1 MQLEI
6 DTQETTSSSSV
17 PRTILTIILG
27 LILLGSVFSAGLFI
41 GAGLTSEGLASTG
54 IPSLI
59 GAQQASDEPPED
71 IELDVF
77 WEAWNTIDSRFY
89 YDVPVDEARIDG
101 AIQGMLNS
109 LDDRYTTYI
118 PPEAASVLREDD
130 TGSFDG
136 IGAFVETGPNGGVF
150 IVRVFDGG
158 PAETAGVRAGDIIV
172 EVDGTDVTTISLSEA
187 LLLIRGQSGT
197 DVDLVIFREGETELL
212 DITVTRGRLE
222 IPTVESELLEG
233 NIGYVSL
240 FEFNEQGSN
249 RLRSAVREL
258 ENEGAEALILDLR
271 NNPGGF
277 LDVSI
282 EVADL
287 FLDEGVVVI
296 QRDVDGNFREFTSNN
311 GDFAEDIPLVVLI
324 NGGSA
329 SASEIVAGAVQDRD
343 RGTLIGTTSFGKG
356 SVQLQ
361 FDLSNEGL
369 LRVTYA
375 NWYTPDDNSISEVGV
390 EPDIVIE
397 APLEATTEDPQ
408 LDAAIE
414 YLQENELQ

>member
-1 MQLEI
+1 MEVEI
-6 DTQETTSSSSV
+6 NQSETQNPSV
-17 PRTILTIILG
+17 PRALLTIILAI
-27 LILLGSVFSAGLFI
+27 ILLGSVFSAGLFI
-41 GAGLTSEGLASTG
+41 GAGVSSSGLASAG
-54 IPSLI
+54 LPALI
-59 GAQQASDEPPED
+59 GAQQVSDDPVED
-71 IELDVF
+71 VDLDVF
-77 WEAWNTIDSRFY
+77 WEAWNTIDNRFY
-89 YDVPVDEARIDG
+89 YDVATDEERIDG

-118 PPEAASVLREDD
+118 PPEAASVLRQDD

-158 PAETAGVRAGDIIV
+158 PADQAGVMAGDIIV
-172 EVDGTDVTTISLSEA
+172 EVDGQDVTTISLSEA
-187 LLLIRGQSGT
+187 LLLIRGESGT
-197 DVDLVIFREGETELL
+197 DVDLLIFREGESDLL
-212 DITVTRGRLE
+212 EITVTRGRLE
-222 IPTVESELLEG
+222 IPTVESELLDN

-258 ENEGAEALILDLR
+258 ENNGAEALILDLR

-282 EVADL
+282 EVADM
-287 FLDEGVVVI
+287 FLDEGIVVI
-296 QRDVDGNFREFTSNN
+296 QRDVDGNFREFSSDD

-329 SASEIVAGAVQDRD
+329 SASEIVAGAIKDRD
-343 RGTLIGTTSFGKG
+343 RGTLIGETSFGKG

-375 NWYTPDDNSISEVGV
+375 NWYTPNDTSISEVGV

-414 YLQENELQ
+414 YLLENELQ

>member
-1 MQLEI
+1 MQSEI
-6 DTQETTSSSSV
+6 ETTDTNTRSV
-17 PRTILTIILG
+17 PRTLLTVMLA

-41 GAGLTSEGLASTG
+41 GAGISSDGFASTG
-54 IPSLI
+54 IPQLV
-59 GAQQASDEPPED
+59 GAQQASDDPIED
-71 IELDVF
+71 VELDVF

-89 YDVPVDEARIDG
+89 YDIPTNEERIDG

-118 PPEAASVLREDD
+118 SPEVATVLREDN

-136 IGAFVETGPNGGVF
+136 IGAFVETGPDGGVF
-150 IVRVFDGG
+150 IVRVFEGG
-158 PAETAGVRAGDIIV
+158 PADEAGIMAGDIIV

-187 LLLIRGQSGT
+187 LLLIRGESDT
-197 DVDLVIFREGETELL
+197 NVDLVIFREGETNLL
-212 DITVTRGRLE
+212 EITVTRGRLE
-222 IPTVESELLEG
+222 IPTVEYELLEN

-258 ENEGAEALILDLR
+258 QNDGAEALILDLR
-271 NNPGGF
+271 SNPGGF

-282 EVADL
+282 EIADL

-296 QRDVDGNFREFTSNN
+296 QRDVDGNFREFNSND

-329 SASEIVAGAVQDRD
+329 SASEIVAGAIQDRE
-343 RGTLIGTTSFGKG
+343 RGTLVGTTSFGKG

-361 FDLSNEGL
+361 FDLSNSGL

-375 NWYTPDDNSISEVGV
+375 NWYTPNDTSITEVGV
-390 EPDIVIE
+390 EPDIIIE
-397 APLEATTEDPQ
+397 APLEATTDDPQ

-414 YLQENELQ
+414 YLLENEIQ